1 MFEMACS
8 GGCEAAMGI
17 GMRRRMFIAAFAGFL
32 VATGAWGAPPHA
44 APARVRIE
52 TDQGAI
58 VVALD
63 PRAPITSANF
73 LAYVD
78 QHRFDGT
85 TFYRAVRSGHGE
97 GLVQGGISNDMTRM
111 LKPVKHEPTSAT
123 GLHHVDG
130 TLSMAR
136 DDLGTATGD
145 FFIVVGDGRYLDAT
159 HKDPGYAAF
168 GHVVSGMP
176 LVHRMLAAPTFRG
189 GWSKDTQGQQIM
201 HPIRIVS
208 ARRAAPN

>member
-1 MFEMACS
+1 MK
-8 GGCEAAMGI
+8 
-17 GMRRRMFIAAFAGFL
+17 RRIFLATLGAFASIS
-32 VATGAWGAPPHA
+32 A
-44 APARVRIE
+44 APRTTPQTQVRIE
-52 TDQGAI
+52 TTAGAI

-63 PRAPITSANF
+63 TRRAPITTANF

-85 TFYRAVRSGHGE
+85 AFYRAVRSGHGE

-111 LKPVKHEPTSAT
+111 LKPVKHEPTSVT
-123 GLHHVDG
+123 GIHHVDG

-145 FFIVVGDGRYLDAT
+145 FFIVVGDGHYLDAT
-159 HKDPGYAAF
+159 RKDPGYAAF

-176 LVHRMLAAPTFRG
+176 LVRTMLAAPTFKG
-189 GWSKDTQGQQIM
+189 GWSADTQGQQII
-201 HPIRIVS
+201 HPIRIVGAHRVG
-208 ARRAAPN
+208 AR

>member
-1 MFEMACS
+1 
-8 GGCEAAMGI
+8 
-17 GMRRRMFIAAFAGFL
+17 MRRRIVIAAIVALASASIAG
-32 VATGAWGAPPHA
+32 PPHA
-44 APARVRIE
+44 AAPTRVRIE
-52 TDQGAI
+52 TSAGPI
-58 VVALD
+58 VVALETR
-63 PRAPITSANF
+63 RAPITAANF

-85 TFYRAVRSGHGE
+85 SFYRAVRSGRGE

-111 LKPVKHEPTSAT
+111 LKPVKHEPTSVT
-123 GLHHVDG
+123 GIHHVDG

-159 HKDPGYAAF
+159 RKDPGYAAF

-176 LVHRMLAAPTFRG
+176 LVRRMLAAPTFKG
-189 GWSKDTQGQQIM
+189 GWSADTKGQQII
-201 HPIRIVS
+201 HPIRILS
-208 ARRAAPN
+208 AHRGG